1 MTDFD
6 YQQIDDLIHSRIRL
20 SIIALLASCEEAS
33 FVFIREKTGA
43 TDGNLSVQLQKLEEA
58 GLITVKKEFVRR
70 KPLSTYS
77 ITEKGRDAFRNYV
90 KKIESLLK
98 FGDLS

>member
-20 SIIALLASCEEAS
+20 SIIALLVSCEQAP

-43 TDGNLSVQLQKLEEA
+43 SDGNLSVQLRKLEEA
-58 GLITVKKEFVRR
+58 SFVDVKKEFKKR
-70 KPLSTYS
+70 KPISTYS
-77 ITEKGRDAFRNYV
+77 ITSKGRAAFLEYV
-90 KKIESLLK
+90 KQIESILHV
-98 FGDLS
+98 GDN